1 MSVESDRAPEP
12 VGPYPHARWAG
23 DFLYV
28 SGVGPRQRGTSVIPG
43 VELDEAGRILA
54 ADI

>member
-28 SGVGPRQRGTSVIPG
+28 SESVP
-43 VELDEAGRILA
+43 VNVAPV
-54 ADI
+54 